1 MLSLLVLM
9 LLMLAVMLLL
19 LPPLWRRIMRCRYT
33 CSKRRGSAAACL
45 RLLRRNCHDRDH
57 HPTKEQCSSRR
68 SHAGACE
75 SAEPSRLVLN
85 PKYDLTWGTSKY
97 CKLGVPKATLCVYD
111 GAPFLV

>member
-9 LLMLAVMLLL
+9 LLVLAMLLL

-33 CSKRRGSAAACL
+33 CSWQRGSAAACL

-68 SHAGACE
+68 SHASVRACRTLD
-75 SAEPSRLVLN
+75 SYCQT